1 MCLLLNMWKSD
12 EQQVRIIFLFYQSHE
27 YVCSEWL
34 CQNLST
40 LWMKLLLPDYF
51 IDCLRVK
58 CDFNNDRSTENKWI
72 NITRHSLGF
81 LSVLLIHMWHK
92 DVKFNMQFHMWPLD
106 AANDHMLQLEAHK
119 VQSLLQLMLRHS
131 VLWKP
136 NNEIHFLKNWFHR
149 LVFYIWASKVTK
161 KNTKNLWFLLFLPS
175 LKSVTVRSNWSQI
188 YSQRITKEFYD
199 ASCEGQT
206 GSNKHAVVVGTSQL
220 KAEPL
225 MSCD

>member
-12 EQQVRIIFLFYQSHE
+12 DQQVRIIFLCNQSHE

-58 CDFNNDRSTENKWI
+58 CDFNNDRSTENKLI

-92 DVKFNMQFHMWPLD
+92 VVKFNMQFHMWPLD

-161 KNTKNLWFLLFLPS
+161 KNTKNLWFDCFCQVLNLSPS
-175 LKSVTVRSNWSQI
+175 GQTDPKYTVRGSPKSFTMHPVKDRQ
-188 YSQRITKEFYD
+188 D
-199 ASCEGQT
+199 QT
-206 GSNKHAVVVGTSQL
+206 NTLLLWEHHSWKRNH
-220 KAEPL
+220 
-225 MSCD
+225 